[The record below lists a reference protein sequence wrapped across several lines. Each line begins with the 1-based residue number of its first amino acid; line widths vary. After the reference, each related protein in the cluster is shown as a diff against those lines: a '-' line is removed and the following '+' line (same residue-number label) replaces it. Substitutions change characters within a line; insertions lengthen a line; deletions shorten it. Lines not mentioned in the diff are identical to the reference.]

1 MLGTTALSL
10 LQHVYLTPVLRADL
24 VAMEQSYMDR
34 HSLRMGDFHGLAMT
48 SSFVKKL
55 YWKSCFTLQ
64 IFTLFNLNVT
74 AEIIFIFEGRF
85 FFLSDEQ
92 TFIKQSNLRIRHETS
107 AAAGAF

>member
-10 LQHVYLTPVLRADL
+10 LQHVHLTPVLRADL

-34 HSLRMGDFHGLAMT
+34 HSLRMGDFHGLAIT

-74 AEIIFIFEGRF
+74 AEIILVF
-85 FFLSDEQ
+85 
-92 TFIKQSNLRIRHETS
+92 LRIRHETS
-107 AAAGAF
+107 AAACAF